1 MLETIDPL
9 LISVLAIYS
18 FVLVAA
24 IMLGGKLPTLV
35 KMTHTRTQLVMSFVS
50 GLMLGI
56 AIFHLLPHAIY
67 TIASDQAVEVA
78 ARWTMFGLLVMFLL
92 LRVFHFHHHDMSDDA
107 HESQC
112 VEHAGDGHAASSHT
126 ESSHA
131 NNNHTQHH
139 HGGRSATQPASWM
152 GIALGLTIHTMI
164 DGVALAASM
173 QADWAIFSGD
183 NGLAMLVGF
192 GVFLAILL
200 HKPLDALTISSLM
213 TDSGASKIKRQLV
226 MFAFAIICPLSALAA
241 LWGINVIAGGHG
253 LYVGSALAFSA
264 GVFLCI
270 SLSDL
275 LPEVHFH
282 SHDRLKMTIV
292 LLLGVG
298 FALALVSIE
307 PPHRHNFSDVVSNHH
322 SDASHYES
330 VHQEPVHQ
338 EL

>member
-1 MLETIDPL
+1 MLNTLDPL
-9 LISVLAIYS
+9 LVSVLAAYS
-18 FVLVAA
+18 FVLIAA
-24 IMLGGKLPTLV
+24 IMLGGKLPTLIR
-35 KMTHTRTQLVMSFVS
+35 MTHTRTQLVMSFVS

-67 TIASDQAVEVA
+67 TIASDQAVEIA
-78 ARWTMFGLLVMFLL
+78 ARWTMLGLLVMFLL
-92 LRVFHFHHHDMSDDA
+92 LRVFHFHHHDLSDDA

-112 VEHAGDGHAASSHT
+112 VEHAGDDHA
-126 ESSHA
+126 
-131 NNNHTQHH
+131 HH
-139 HGGRSATQPASWM
+139 HHDKSSSTKPVSWM

-173 QADWAIFSGD
+173 QADWSLLSD
-183 NGLAMLVGF
+183 NQGLTVLVGL

-213 TDSGASKIKRQLV
+213 SDSGASKTKRRLV
-226 MFAFAIICPLSALAA
+226 MFGFAIICPLSAFAA
-241 LWGINVIAGGHG
+241 LWGINVISSGHG
-253 LYVGSALAFSA
+253 LYVGAALAFSA

-298 FALALVSIE
+298 LALALVS
-307 PPHRHNFSDVVSNHH
+307 V
-322 SDASHYES
+322 
-330 VHQEPVHQ
+330 EPVHRHSDGYSESAAVIAIEAASESNSDIHSAHQ
-338 EL
+338 HAEGEH